1 MAGRLALVG
10 SGEYLPV
17 LADVEDWLFADN
29 ARVYVQLATAAA
41 PEGDKSLAHW
51 HDLGRQ
57 AAERL
62 GAEQVVIDIRT
73 REDAMDPVYKDL
85 KGRLKE
91 AAGALTGNDKLR
103 AEGAADQAEAQ
114 VEDLAGAVT
123 DKASELTDQAAEKA
137 TGYWNEIKQAF
148 DEGKKGE

>member
-1 MAGRLALVG
+1 MPEIASSTLPDTCPPFPCTLPPETPGMTDAFLAVTALQRL
-10 SGEYLPV
+10 P
-17 LADVEDWLFADN
+17 F
-29 ARVYVQLATAAA
+29 
-41 PEGDKSLAHW
+41 
-51 HDLGRQ
+51 
-57 AAERL
+57 
-62 GAEQVVIDIRT
+62 RT
-73 REDAMDPVYKDL
+73 TPITEPREDAMDPVYKDL

>member
-1 MAGRLALVG
+1 MGPLLIALFVLLGGLLLVG
-10 SGEYLPV
+10 LWLMGLYNGLV
-17 LADVEDWLFADN
+17 RLRQAVKNAFANIDVQLKRRHDLIPNLVNTVKGYASHEKDTLERVVN
-29 ARVYVQLATAAA
+29 ARARAT
-41 PEGDKSLAHW
+41 
-51 HDLGRQ
+51 
-57 AAERL
+57 
-62 GAEQVVIDIRT
+62 GAT
-73 REDAMDPVYKDL
+73 
-85 KGRLKE
+85 
-91 AAGALTGNDKLR
+91 TTTDKLR